1 MASQRLGGAVSAPG
15 LSSLCCGCSCVC
27 CGVTVLVVVACV
39 CTNIFR
45 KTGSTGV
52 SRLGGN
58 PENKPPL
65 SLHCGTMALF
75 SITWVQLVF
84 PGLFWPSWGRTTLT
98 DKSSS
103 PEAVLFGAE
112 WQVCSPSL
120 QPGPGNRSQF
130 KIWRVTSEH
139 SVMLTWQIPKLLG
152 SSDWQ
157 KQLAQ
162 ENSYPSKTPI

>member
-1 MASQRLGGAVSAPG
+1 MASQRLGWAISAPG
-15 LSSLCCGCSCVC
+15 LSSLCCGCGCVC

-65 SLHCGTMALF
+65 SLHWGTMALF

-103 PEAVLFGAE
+103 TEAVLFGAE

-120 QPGPGNRSQF
+120 QPGPGNWSKF
-130 KIWRVTSEH
+130 KIWRGYSQASAPAASQLSRT
-139 SVMLTWQIPKLLG
+139 G
-152 SSDWQ
+152 SST
-157 KQLAQ
+157 L
-162 ENSYPSKTPI
+162 